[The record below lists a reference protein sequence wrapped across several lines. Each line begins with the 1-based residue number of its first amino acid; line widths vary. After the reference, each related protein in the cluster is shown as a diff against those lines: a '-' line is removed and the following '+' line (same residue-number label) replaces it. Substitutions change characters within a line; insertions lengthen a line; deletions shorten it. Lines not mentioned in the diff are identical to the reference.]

1 MRPPLRLGYPDGPVP
16 HRGRNEK
23 DQGTSMMPS
32 NLRRWACVLALLLLC
47 CAPSVHAIIRE
58 VDPGEMPKLKP
69 DEGLLVVAIDSDV
82 DSPAIRINREGVNLD
97 LRKVR
102 GTGTGY
108 SYRLYTLPA
117 GRYRWSAVIHAFSYD
132 IPKDPEFTFEV
143 KPGVL
148 NYAGDLRIRIP
159 MAWRAYVH
167 VSNRGLPALDWLR
180 QYHPA
185 LLAVQRFEYS
195 GHYPDPFPAMYL
207 KAVAAKDPSADRT
220 LDPPAAGELPLSPD
234 ELWRPARLHAIEL
247 NPSGDMFAEV
257 VMFEVEASAPEP
269 VTRSDAPI
277 RVVGSRLRRG
287 GRSAS
292 AAADKPV
299 RQWRWGVNLVDIGSG
314 NVVRL
319 YDSLKPVSRLDW
331 LGDRSLAMSIG
342 DDHELD
348 ALIVTNMNDD
358 AAGRRYDKV
367 VVPRLGL
374 LIKVLHDRPGH
385 TLFASPSSDG
395 FVVQALDVRDQRA
408 VDRFDFTS
416 APRLNK
422 GLNDAYVFRADA
434 SGRVRLAVRTNKEG
448 KRELLHGADGV
459 YRSVMVLDEDADFD
473 PVGLSPDG
481 AMIHGLAEHDRGQR
495 ELVEVDPAT
504 GKIGR
509 TLFSRH
515 GRDAIGPLYAAD
527 GALIGAT
534 YYENG
539 LLVSHYFKET
549 DSRLQRRL
557 LDAFPGRSVTTL
569 QRSNDGNRLLLL
581 VGGSDKP
588 SVVYHYDAGAG
599 AVSPVSELQP
609 WLAGKR
615 FSPTTVLHA
624 TSKDGLTIEAYL
636 TMPLG
641 ARGKV
646 PLVLFPHGGPIGV
659 RDSRYFDPEVQLLA
673 SLGYAVLQVNFR
685 GSEGFGTAFRK
696 AGERSYGSAIED
708 DIDAALAKAL
718 AEHPIDAGRMCALGG
733 SYGGYSAMV
742 SAIRWP
748 DRFRC
753 VVSIAGISDR
763 VLFFTASDAARTEK
777 RRKLMEQMIGDPNAE
792 MADMQR
798 YSPLYRHEELTVP
811 VMLVHG
817 REDLRVDYEHTR
829 RMVRMLNLAGRPPVL
844 IALDNERHGIEDDA
858 NRTRV
863 WTGIA
868 GFLRQHLGDPLAG
881 QASATPAPAS
891 VP

>member
-1 MRPPLRLGYPDGPVP
+1 MLAARRYVSEATQKTEGFPMVRFD
-16 HRGRNEK
+16 
-23 DQGTSMMPS
+23 
-32 NLRRWACVLALLLLC
+32 LRRWQACGLALCFLLC
-47 CAPSVHAIIRE
+47 AVSAHAIIRE
-58 VDPGEMPKLKP
+58 VDPGEMPALKA
-69 DEGLLVVAIDSDV
+69 DEGLLLAAIDSDV

-102 GTGTGY
+102 GKGIGH
-108 SYRLYTLPA
+108 SYRLYVLPA

-132 IPKDPEFTFEV
+132 IPRDPEFTFEV

-159 MAWRAYVH
+159 TGWRAYVH

-180 QYHPA
+180 QQHPA
-185 LLAVQRFEYS
+185 LLRTQRFEYS

-207 KAVAAKDPSADRT
+207 KAVAEQAPSPDRT
-220 LDPPAAGELPLSPD
+220 LDPPAAGELPLSLD
-234 ELWRPARLHAIEL
+234 ALWRPARLQAIEL
-247 NPSGDMFAEV
+247 NPKGDMFAEV
-257 VMFEVEASAPEP
+257 VLFEVQAPASKAAASA
-269 VTRSDAPI
+269 DAPI
-277 RVVGSRLRRG
+277 GVMVGSRLRREP
-287 GRSAS
+287 RSAS
-292 AAADKPV
+292 AALDKPN
-299 RQWRWGVNLVDIGSG
+299 RQWRWGVNLVDIDSG

-348 ALIVTNMNDD
+348 ALIVTNVIDD

-374 LIKVLHDRPGH
+374 LVKVLQDRPGRV
-385 TLFASPSSDG
+385 LFASPSSDG
-395 FVVQALDVRDQRA
+395 FAVQELDVRDQRA

-416 APRLNK
+416 APRSNK
-422 GLNDAYVFRADA
+422 GLADAYAFRADA
-434 SGRVRLAVRTNKEG
+434 SGRIRMAVRTNKEG

-459 YRSVMVLDEDADFD
+459 YRPAMVLDEDADFD

-495 ELVEVDPAT
+495 ELVELDPAT
-504 GKIGR
+504 GRIGK
-509 TLFSRH
+509 TLFSRP
-515 GRDAIGPLYAAD
+515 GRDVIGPLYAVD
-527 GALIGAT
+527 GTLIGAT

-539 LLVSHYFKET
+539 LLVSDYFKET
-549 DSRLQRRL
+549 DSRLQRSL
-557 LDAFPGRSVTTL
+557 LDAFPGQSVTTL
-569 QRSNDGNRLLLL
+569 QRSVDGRRLLLL

-588 SVVYHYDAGAG
+588 SEVYHYDAVAG

-615 FSPTTVLHA
+615 FSPATVLHA
-624 TSKDGLTIEAYL
+624 KGMDGLSIEAYL
-636 TMPLG
+636 TMPVG
-641 ARGKV
+641 AKGKV

-708 DIDAALAKAL
+708 DIDAALVKAL
-718 AEHPIDAGRMCALGG
+718 AEYPIDADRMCALGS

-748 DRFRC
+748 GRFRC

-763 VLFFTASDAARTEK
+763 VLFFTASDSARTEK
-777 RRKLMEQMIGDPNAE
+777 RRKRMEQMIGDPNTE
-792 MADMQR
+792 MVEMQR
-798 YSPLYRHEELTVP
+798 YSPLYRHEEIAVP

-829 RMVRMLNLAGRPPVL
+829 RLVRMLNLAGRPPVL
-844 IALDNERHGIEDDA
+844 IDLEKEGHGIEDDD

-868 GFLRQHLGDPLAG
+868 GFLRQHLGDPLSG
-881 QASATPAPAS
+881 QGAAKPTP
-891 VP
+891 